1 MGERAVF
8 ISRQKFD
15 LEVDKLLLCRV
26 GLGPEIREQVGDAGC
41 GVGKDGKVADHEEE
55 EEEEEEEWKDDEGE
69 ETDGSQAIY
78 RKHEWKVVAVWTHM
92 GKEEAYRR
100 AAEIITTDFNIAGGP
115 MHSWGEPSIK
125 KIGPC
130 SARNVSVYFFCLI

>member
-1 MGERAVF
+1 M
-8 ISRQKFD
+8 SCQKM
-15 LEVDKLLLCRV
+15 
-26 GLGPEIREQVGDAGC
+26 REQAGDS
-41 GVGKDGKVADHEEE
+41 VGKDGNVTDVEEE
-55 EEEEEEEWKDDEGE
+55 EEEEEEEWKEDGGE

-100 AAEIITTDFNIAGGP
+100 TAEIITNDFNIAGGP
-115 MHSWGEPSIK
+115 AHSWWEPSIK

-130 SARNVSVYFFCLI
+130 SARNVSVYFFRLI